1 MTWLAK
7 ANEWLEYEAL
17 DQDLKADLQESFK
30 NPKVL
35 EDAFYRECEFGT
47 AGMRGELGPGTN
59 RMNVYTVRKAAE
71 GLAQYMETQG
81 VEAKWRGVA
90 IAYDCRHMSKEFA
103 LEMAKTLG
111 RHEIKVY
118 LFSEL
123 RPTPELSFAVRYLN
137 AFAGIMITAS
147 HNPSI
152 YNGLKIYGED
162 GGQLTP
168 EAAECII
175 ENMNNIENELYI
187 EVADEKHLLREGL
200 LTYIDEKIDNAYLV
214 QLKKLQL
221 NINMPHDVNIVYT
234 PLHGT
239 GGKSVVAGLKAFG
252 FNQVTVVE
260 EQMIA
265 DPEFSTVKSPN
276 PEEHEAFE
284 MAIEYGNKVNA
295 DVLLATDP
303 DADRLGVAVKNNEG
317 EYVVLTGNQ
326 LGALLVNYILSQK
339 KEKNMLPENSVII
352 KSIVTSSLGEMI
364 ARHYGVET
372 LNTLTGF
379 KYIGEKIGEFE
390 ENGQYSF
397 QLGYEESYG
406 YLMSDF
412 VRDKDGVQ
420 AALLTAEMVAYYK
433 NKGQSLYETL
443 IGLFEQFGYY
453 KESVQSLTMKGKE
466 GAEQINEIMTNFRLS
481 SPTEIAGLKVLYL
494 EDYQSGQRIDLSSK
508 EVEEIQLPKSNVLKF
523 YCENDVWFCLRPS
536 GTEPKIKVY
545 FAVKG
550 KTEEESQALL
560 EQLQASVMER
570 VQNKIPVLV

>member
-1 MTWLAK
+1 MTWLEK
-7 ANEWLEYEAL
+7 ANEWLQYDNLDIHVKRGLVEA
-17 DQDLKADLQESFK
+17 FK
-30 NPKVL
+30 DYKEL
-35 EDAFYRECEFGT
+35 EDAFYCNCEFGT

-59 RMNVYTVRKAAE
+59 RMNIYTVRKAAK
-71 GLAQYMETQG
+71 GLSLYMESQG
-81 VEAKWRGVA
+81 AEAKRRGVV

-111 RHEIKVY
+111 QHRIKVY

-137 AFAGIMITAS
+137 SFAGIMITAS

-162 GGQLTP
+162 GCQLTP
-168 EAAECII
+168 EAAQCIV
-175 ENMNNIENELYI
+175 ENMDTIENELYI
-187 EVADEKHLLREGL
+187 EVANENDLLQDGL
-200 LTYIDEKIDNAYLV
+200 LTYIDEEIDSAYLV

-221 NINMPHDVNIVYT
+221 NINMPHDVKIVYS

-252 FNQVTVVE
+252 FNHVTVVK
-260 EQMIA
+260 EQMIP

-276 PEEHEAFE
+276 PEEHEAFT
-284 MAIEYGNKVNA
+284 MAIEYGKQVDA

-303 DADRLGVAVKNNEG
+303 DADRLGVAVKNSLG

-339 KEKNMLPENSVII
+339 LEKNILPENGVII

-364 ARHYGVET
+364 ASHYGVPT

-379 KYIGEKIGEFE
+379 KYIGEKIGQFE
-390 ENGQYSF
+390 ENNQYSF
-397 QLGYEESYG
+397 LMGYEESYG

-420 AALLTAEMVAYYK
+420 AALITAEMVAYYK
-433 NKGQSLYETL
+433 NKGQCLYETMKIL
-443 IGLFEQFGYY
+443 LEQFGYY
-453 KESVQSLTMKGKE
+453 KEAIQSLTMKGKE
-466 GAEQINEIMTNFRLS
+466 GAAQINDIMSEFRSS
-481 SPTEIAGLKVLYL
+481 SPNEIAGLKVLYL
-494 EDYQSGQRIDLSSK
+494 EDYHSSQRIDLSRK
-508 EVEEIQLPKSNVLKF
+508 HVEDIHLPKSNVLKF
-523 YCENDVWFCLRPS
+523 YCENDAWFCLRPS
-536 GTEPKIKVY
+536 GTEPKIKIY
-545 FAVKG
+545 FGVKG
-550 KTEEESQALL
+550 QTEEESQTIL
-560 EQLQASVMER
+560 EQLQEEVMKR
-570 VQNKIPVLV
+570 VNQQTPVLV